1 MTSSFAASSDIL
13 SVVTFVYGLAALL
26 YWIGWIFRA
35 PLAGKVATVA
45 AIAGAL
51 GNLAGFGLRWV
62 ESYQMG
68 IGRIPLSNLY
78 ESLVFF
84 GLVTM
89 TVYLFVEF
97 QYRFQALGAFAASLC
112 FLALAYASLP
122 GSGDG
127 AIRPLLPALQSNWL
141 TAHVAT
147 CFLGYAAFALAFGLA
162 HLYLLKKSDHALGT
176 VLGADLGAVVA
187 VISGMLLG
195 KVIFSSFFL
204 LVTAFF
210 IGLACFFLA
219 SYALTH
225 FLKPRMD
232 RLVARLADK
241 LPDAGTLDELMH
253 QSILFGFLFLS
264 AGIITG
270 AVWANSA
277 WGRYWSWDPKET
289 WSLITWLA
297 YAVFLHMR
305 LVRGWHGAKTAYCSV
320 FGFFCVLFT
329 WFGVNLLPGLHSY
342 A

>member
-1 MTSSFAASSDIL
+1 MTSSFAASS
-13 SVVTFVYGLAALL
+13 SVLAAVTFLYGLAALF
-26 YWIGWIFRA
+26 YWICWIFKTPSFGRM
-35 PLAGKVATVA
+35 ATVA
-45 AIAGAL
+45 AIAGVL
-51 GNLAGFGLRWV
+51 GNWAGFGLRWW
-62 ESYQMG
+62 ESHQMD

-97 QYRFQALGAFAASLC
+97 QYRFRALGAFVASLS

-127 AIRPLLPALQSNWL
+127 TIRPLLPALQSNWL

-187 VISGMLLG
+187 VVSGLLLG
-195 KVIFSSFFL
+195 KRISSAFFMLLAAFFL
-204 LVTAFF
+204 GLAFF
-210 IGLACFFLA
+210 ALA
-219 SYALTH
+219 SWLFTH
-225 FLKPRMD
+225 LLKPRMD
-232 RLVARLADK
+232 RLVNHLADK
-241 LPDAGTLDELMH
+241 LPDSGTLDELMH

-289 WSLITWLA
+289 WSLITWFA
-297 YAVFLHMR
+297 YAIFLHMR
-305 LVRGWHGAKTAYCSV
+305 LVRGWHGAKTAYCAV